1 MIEIKN
7 LSKTYHKKNILNNIN
22 LKIEEGS
29 LTLLTGE
36 NGSGKS
42 TLLKIIGGLIYPNN
56 KKSIKCDYISSF
68 LTEKF
73 MLPRNLKVKYY
84 INFLQKLYFIKLD
97 YYIEYLNIPIDKK
110 IKELSKGNLQK
121 LGLLYVIASNNKVIL
136 LDEPTEGM
144 DRELKK
150 KFISVISKLHK
161 DGHTIV
167 ISTHDKADYSRMNP
181 TILKVEEGNTS
192 EIVKNN

>member
-1 MIEIKN
+1 MIEIKK

-22 LKIEEGS
+22 LTIEEGS

-42 TLLKIIGGLIYPNN
+42 TLLKIIGGLIYPDN
-56 KKSIKCDYISSF
+56 KKCINCDYISSF
-68 LTEKF
+68 LPEKF

-84 INFLQKLYFIKLD
+84 INFLQKLYFTKLD

-144 DRELKK
+144 DKELKK
-150 KFISVISKLHK
+150 KFIGVISKLHK

-167 ISTHDKADYSRMNP
+167 VSTHDKADYSRMNP
-181 TILKVEEGNTS
+181 TILKVEEGDID
-192 EIVKNN
+192 EIVKNI